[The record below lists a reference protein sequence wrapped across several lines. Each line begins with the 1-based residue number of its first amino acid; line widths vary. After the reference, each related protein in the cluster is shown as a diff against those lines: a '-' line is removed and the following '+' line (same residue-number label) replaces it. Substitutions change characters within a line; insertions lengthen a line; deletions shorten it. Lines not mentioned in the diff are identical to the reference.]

1 MKKIDSIVEEKIYQ
15 VQSYKENLT
24 GEVEKIKSKKI
35 TFNFWYTE
43 FFFLFSLHDQET
55 KILQKMSKNYM

>member
-35 TFNFWYTE
+35 TFNF
-43 FFFLFSLHDQET
+43 
-55 KILQKMSKNYM
+55 